1 MFFKNL
7 GRYQKR
13 AKVGGPLLSVEAS
26 GTVAQT
32 LTFLRSRG
40 NNVVRARVIPTNPQ
54 TMAQS
59 QARIVLSFNGEAS
72 KRINLNQVGKADS
85 ATMTPKEYLISIQTT
100 TGTWV
105 SAFVQRGFPDGRVTF
120 EADIAAYAAL
130 TEQEKTAWTTWNTAL
145 PNSFGV
151 IVAPAGGAPN
161 VEAPAAAFLFARG
174 MARAGYITPVP
185 AGTPPTWDNTL
196 RALSREELAEQKKNP
211 DGVSMADKIAQAT
224 KEAIA
229 GVKAKAPKPA

>member
-1 MFFKNL
+1 MIFNKHSKY
-7 GRYQKR
+7 RKM

-26 GTVAQT
+26 GTVART

-54 TMAQS
+54 TMPQS

-151 IVAPAGGAPN
+151 IVAPAGGAAN

-196 RALSREELAEQKKNP
+196 RAMSKEELAEQKKNP

-229 GVKAKAPKPA
+229 GVKQAKPKPA